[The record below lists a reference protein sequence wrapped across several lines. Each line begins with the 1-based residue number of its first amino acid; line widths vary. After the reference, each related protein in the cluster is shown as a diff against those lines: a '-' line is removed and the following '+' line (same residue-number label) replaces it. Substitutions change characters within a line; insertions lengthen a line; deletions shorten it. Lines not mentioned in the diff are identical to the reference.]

1 MSPVEET
8 IARIS
13 ALECAASVT
22 EAVQARWDSLTKPRG
37 SLGRLESEILRLA
50 QIQATPNPSLDR
62 PAIYVFCGDHGFT
75 KENVSA
81 YPQAVTREMMKN
93 FVAGGA
99 AINVLCRNAR
109 IDTVIVDAGVCGP
122 NIAGVLDRRIAE
134 GTRSF
139 LEAPAMEHTQAYAAL
154 DAGIALAA
162 QAAGRFDFVGVGD
175 MGIGNSASASALVSA
190 FLEVPA
196 GNSVGRGAGLDD
208 AGLDHKKRVISQALS
223 RYGDELGRMD
233 PIKVLALFGG
243 FEIAMMAGFTLG
255 AAANR
260 LPVMIDGFICT
271 AAFLA
276 AHRICR
282 NVADYVFFGHQS
294 AEPGHVPVLEAL
306 GARPLLNLGLRLG
319 EGTGAAMAISVL
331 RSGLQLYREM
341 ATFAQA
347 SVSDKQLHSE
357 EGR

>member
-1 MSPVEET
+1 MSRVEET

-13 ALECAASVT
+13 PLESATTVT
-22 EAVQARWDSLTKPRG
+22 EAVLARWDSLTKPRG
-37 SLGRLESEILRLA
+37 SLGRLETEILRLA
-50 QIQATPNPSLDR
+50 QIQAKPNPSLDR
-62 PAIYVFCGDHGFT
+62 AAIYVFCGDHGIT

-99 AINVLCRNAR
+99 AINVLCRNAA

-122 NIAGVLDRRIAE
+122 KIPGVLDRRIAE
-134 GTRSF
+134 GTGSF
-139 LEAPAMEHTQAYAAL
+139 LEGPAMKDVQAYAAL
-154 DAGIALAA
+154 EAGIALAGD
-162 QAAGRFDFVGVGD
+162 AAASFDVVGLGE

-190 FLEVPA
+190 FLAVPA
-196 GNSVGRGAGLDD
+196 ADSVGRGAGLDD
-208 AGLDHKKRVISQALS
+208 AGLNHKKRVVSQALS
-223 RYGDELGRMD
+223 RYGDELGSMD
-233 PIKVLALFGG
+233 PMEVLALLGG

-260 LPVMIDGFICT
+260 LPVVIDGFICT
-271 AAFLA
+271 AGFLA
-276 AHRICR
+276 AQKICP
-282 NVADYVFFGHQS
+282 NVADYVLFGHQS
-294 AEPGHVPVLEAL
+294 AEPGHLPVLEAL
-306 GARPLLNLGLRLG
+306 GRKPLLNLGLRLG

-341 ATFAQA
+341 ATFTEA

-357 EGR
+357 EVK